1 MTKRQ
6 SIENLQLSSSTWE
19 KLLELFPTSPLPF
32 YQKDVNDFFKF
43 QYISDSGSYHDL
55 QYYIDLKNIG
65 VGNFSVNKT
74 WWNESLD
81 TLCRL
86 VYVPDN
92 SDSEA
97 PTYASRLKTANA
109 QSSISLNNQFVL
121 PWYNIDQKS
130 YEEIRSSD
138 LAEQTITN
146 ISNLQFTAAANS
158 YLRLIMPKYTRR
170 VEIED
175 LNRDFWVIGQA
186 VTYACRWLFEDH
198 EGNIPNLFKK
208 ILDELLQLWENIIYL
223 WGGAAISSQIGKK
236 IYDKVKVIYLP
247 LPNSFFTE
255 RKFDNFEKSWNLAA
269 TEIRKRCDFLTRK
282 YNDHN
287 LVIVPFIR
295 DNNYYKNYFSIYSIN
310 YILVYDRNKQEGA
323 RYNFINTG
331 IKIDIDSNTALQ
343 DRIYFIH
350 EDKAGQIT
358 YGRPYSLLNDYQEE
372 ETHSFYGLVDV
383 KPTISAHYDTDKI
396 VFDNFKLEIFDAAAR
411 TIESSGVDKKI
422 GQITCNITN
431 SGAAYNVETTTTWTI
446 NPYSTNQLTPQT
458 KQADFKGY
466 MGEMISVCGET
477 KPPIIEK
484 ADFKIVKFGDFLPIE
499 FDEELGE
506 GLINHMTP
514 VPKEVNQSA
523 DQYSIEYAY
532 DQATYGIGAYAY
544 RDDRVDSGD
553 NGQWR
558 PHYGMNTKLRF
569 FDYYEKKSHSTILLT
584 PNFLENYAQKYIA
597 KLIDDG
603 KLSNN
608 IPLIIAT
615 KMGVG
620 FWPGDNGVQWEHGLV
635 TDLFL
640 YNPEEGTSET
650 STEDKV
656 LHMSRIN
663 LLDGFWT
670 RDHNIFVGTEEGYPS
685 GQWRR
690 LGMKCDNIMVK
701 KLNGVYTYTIKN
713 GIMAW
718 YDHAKEVYNGE
729 YADYHTRPYCSIDID
744 DDNKLIYGTQHNIP
758 SGTNM
763 AMTHSFT
770 DGSSVIDKTK
780 KSCENCYTE
789 TSEWNG
795 ISFEGAID
803 ADHFIFD

>member
-19 KLLELFPTSPLPF
+19 ELLELFPTSPLPF

-65 VGNFSVNKT
+65 VGNFPVNKT

-86 VYVPDN
+86 VYVPDD
-92 SDSEA
+92 SGSEA

-146 ISNLQFTAAANS
+146 ISNLQFTAAAANS

-170 VEIED
+170 VEVED

-198 EGNIPNLFKK
+198 SGNIPNLFKK

-236 IYDKVKVIYLP
+236 VYDKVKVVYLP

-295 DNNYYKNYFSIYSIN
+295 DNNYYRNYFSIYGIN

-323 RYNFINTG
+323 RYNFVNTG

-372 ETHSFYGLVDV
+372 TTHSFYGLVDV

-411 TIESSGVDKKI
+411 TIESSGTDKKI
-422 GQITCNITN
+422 GQISCNITN
-431 SGAAYNVETTTTWTI
+431 SGTAYSVETTTTWTI

-458 KQADFKGY
+458 KQVDFKGY
-466 MGEMISVCGET
+466 IGEMISARART
-477 KPPIIEK
+477 KEPIIK
-484 ADFKIVKFGDFLPIE
+484 NANFKIIKIGDFLPTEID
-499 FDEELGE
+499 FSD
-506 GLINHMTP
+506 MTP
-514 VPKEVNQSA
+514 VPKDINQSVPL
-523 DQYSIEYAY
+523 YSIERAY

-544 RDDRVDSGD
+544 RTGDTSIQWNPTFSTSHINFMAYADNSLRRYPTDEITPNWLKELGDRYIRQLVSEGKLSSEVMVIATKIGVGYWSGD
-553 NGQWR
+553 NG
-558 PHYGMNTKLRF
+558 
-569 FDYYEKKSHSTILLT
+569 I
-584 PNFLENYAQKYIA
+584 
-597 KLIDDG
+597 
-603 KLSNN
+603 
-608 IPLIIAT
+608 
-615 KMGVG
+615 
-620 FWPGDNGVQWEHGLV
+620 QWEHGFV
-635 TDLFL
+635 SDLFL
-640 YNPEEGTSET
+640 YNPNET
-650 STEDKV
+650 NPV
-656 LHMSRIN
+656 QHMSKIN
-663 LLDGFWT
+663 LFDGFWT
-670 RDHNIFVGTEEGYPS
+670 SDTDIFIDTEVS
-685 GQWRR
+685 GRWRR
-690 LGMKCDNIMVK
+690 LGMQCDSIIVTK
-701 KLNGVYTYTIKN
+701 INGEYTYTMKN

-718 YDHAKEVYNGE
+718 YDHAKEVYRNKWE
-729 YADYHTRPYCSIDID
+729 NYTIRPYCSIDI
-744 DDNKLIYGTQHNIP
+744 NSQGQLVYGTQHNTP

-763 AMTHSFT
+763 AMTGTFS
-770 DGSSVIDKTK
+770 DNSPIINKLVPPYQ
-780 KSCENCYTE
+780 NCYTGGQ
-789 TSEWNG
+789 SWNG
-795 ISFEGAID
+795 ASFEGSKD
-803 ADHFIFD
+803 AQFFVFE